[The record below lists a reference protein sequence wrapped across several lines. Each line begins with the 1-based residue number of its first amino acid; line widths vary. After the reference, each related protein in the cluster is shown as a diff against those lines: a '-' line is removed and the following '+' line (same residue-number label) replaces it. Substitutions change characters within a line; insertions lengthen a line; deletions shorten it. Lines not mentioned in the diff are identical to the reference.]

1 LKNKGYRS
9 EKLSFNRRMVAA
21 SASVT
26 RGKNTIHCVAE
37 TDISEPRRLIKEHYE
52 QTGEKISLTAYVVR
66 CLARMIKNNPGLN
79 SFIRG
84 RRLIILDDVTIS
96 VLIERDLP
104 DEKVPEPTG
113 IMKAH
118 TKNTLQIQNE
128 IRKAQNNRGDKL
140 GNLSGSAW
148 IRFIPKFLLRTF
160 VRIAERNIRMA
171 KRYGKV
177 SVTAVGMFS
186 RDAAWFIPHGTT
198 TVLITVGGI
207 NRKTVEIEGNFISRE
222 HLCLTGS
229 FDHNIVDGAPAARFM
244 KQFTDLI
251 KSGIILQQDIENDM
265 TKQTH
270 NN

>member
-1 LKNKGYRS
+1 
-9 EKLSFNRRMVAA
+9 MVAA

-26 RGKNTIHCVAE
+26 RGKNTIHCIAE
-37 TDISEPRRLIKEHYE
+37 TDITEPRRLIKEHYE
-52 QTGEKISLTAYVVR
+52 QTGDKISLTAYIVR
-66 CLARMIKNNPGLN
+66 CLARMIQDNPGLN

-104 DEKVPEPTG
+104 DEKVPEPIG
-113 IMKAH
+113 IMKAQE
-118 TKNTLQIQNE
+118 KNILQIQNE
-128 IRKAQNNRGDKL
+128 IREAKMNGGDKL

-177 SVTAVGMFS
+177 CVTAVGMFS

-207 NRKTVEIEGNFISRE
+207 SGKTVEVDGSFVSRE

-251 KSGIILQQDIENDM
+251 KSGIILRQEIGNDM
-265 TKQTH
+265 TKKTG
-270 NN
+270 NS